1 MSEEICIGKVYS
13 SELNL
18 IIVRTSDL
26 KTIESVK
33 SNLTLGNLLKI
44 SDGNLNYIIA
54 IIQNLKIVDD
64 NDSCNP
70 NCKIDIYC
78 QPIGTIKND
87 SFCRGVKNLP
97 LPTEEAYLV
106 DEELLKDI
114 FENNKEYNFV
124 AGKLAQNNNVKAML
138 NGNSLFSKHISVVGS
153 TGSGKSCVVS
163 KLLQESIGINN
174 ATNKNK
180 LQQKNSHVIIFDIH
194 SEYKNAFSLSEQE
207 KFNINL
213 LNVDSLKLPYWLM
226 NSEELEDI
234 FIESNEANSHNQ
246 ISQFKQAVI
255 LNKKK
260 YNSSKYKDINYDSPL
275 YFNIHEVHNYICNMN
290 KEVISKIAS
299 DSNLPK
305 LSSGQLVKNR
315 EDYYFTEV
323 NDFVETSTAKDTK
336 ASIGPFNGEFN
347 RFCSRLETK
356 LSDDR
361 LSFLLK
367 AKKEDGSDY
376 TSEDFESILKQ
387 FIGYINKSNVTIID
401 LSGIPFEVLSITIS
415 LISRLIF
422 DFSFNYS
429 KIKHEEEKLND
440 IPIMLVCEEAHNYIP
455 KSNEAL
461 YKSSKKSI
469 ERIAKEGRKYGL
481 SLMVVSQRPSE
492 VSETI
497 MAQCNNFI
505 ALRLTNT
512 NDQNYVKNLLPDSIG
527 SICDTLSTLNPG
539 EALIVGDATLIPA
552 IVQFELPNP
561 QPKSETV
568 NFLSEW
574 QNNWKEV
581 CFNDIIKRWRKE
593 EN

>member
-18 IIVRTSDL
+18 IIVRTNDL
-26 KTIESVK
+26 KTIETVK
-33 SNLTLGNLLKI
+33 SSLTLGNLLRI
-44 SDGNLNYIIA
+44 SDGNLNYTIA

-64 NDSCNP
+64 NDADNQ

-78 QPIGTIKND
+78 QPIGTIEND
-87 SFCRGVKNLP
+87 TFYRGIKNLP

-114 FENNKEYNFV
+114 FENNDEYNFV
-124 AGKLAQNNNVKAML
+124 AGMLAQNNNVKAML
-138 NGNSLFSKHISVVGS
+138 NGNNLFSKHISVVGS

-163 KLLQESIGINN
+163 KLLQEAIGINN

-180 LQQKNSHVIIFDIH
+180 TQQKNSHVIIFDIH

-207 KFNINL
+207 LFNINL
-213 LNVDSLKLPYWLM
+213 LDVNSIKLPYWLM
-226 NSEELEDI
+226 NSEELENI

-260 YNSSKYKDINYDSPL
+260 YNYSKYKDINYDSPL
-275 YFNIHEVHNYICNMN
+275 YFDVHEVYKYICNMN
-290 KEVISKIAS
+290 KEVISKIAT
-299 DSNLPK
+299 DGNLPK
-305 LSSGQLVKNR
+305 LSNGNLVNNR
-315 EDYYFTEV
+315 EDYYFTEI

-336 ASIGPFNGEFN
+336 ASSGPFNGEFN

-367 AKKEDGSDY
+367 AKKEDGSNY
-376 TSEDFESILKQ
+376 TSEDFELILKQ

-455 KSNEAL
+455 KSNDAL

-512 NDQNYVKNLLPDSIG
+512 NDQSYVKNLLPDSIG
-527 SICDTLSTLNPG
+527 SICDTLPTLNPG
-539 EALIVGDATLIPA
+539 EALIVGDAALIPA

-568 NFLSEW
+568 KFLSEW
-574 QNNWKEV
+574 QNNWKDV
-581 CFNDIIKRWRKE
+581 GFRDIIKGWRKE
-593 EN
+593 E